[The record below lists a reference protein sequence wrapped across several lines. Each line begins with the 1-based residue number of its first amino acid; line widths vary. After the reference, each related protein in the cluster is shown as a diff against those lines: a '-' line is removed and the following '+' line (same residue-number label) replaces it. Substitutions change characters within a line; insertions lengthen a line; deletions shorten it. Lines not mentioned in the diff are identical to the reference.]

1 MTNCSCRFSC
11 TSVGVIL
18 SVIVGVVTALLTV
31 TGTVTIAPVFFTVAA
46 ATAAGALIILFLA
59 AVFGRFGC
67 SCCVQNSIAAVL
79 IGVLGVLATA
89 AILTSVVFAATS
101 ILGAV
106 VTGLLLAFLSLI
118 FVSYACLIRC
128 LTDCDN

>member
-11 TSVGVIL
+11 TGVAAVI
-18 SVIVGVVTALLTV
+18 SAIVGVVTALLTV
-31 TGTVTIAPVFFTVAA
+31 TGTITIAPIFFTVAA
-46 ATAAGALIILFLA
+46 ATAAGALVLLFLA

-67 SCCVQNSIAAVL
+67 SCCLQNSIAAVL
-79 IGVLGVLATA
+79 IGALGVLATA
-89 AILTSVVFAATS
+89 AVLTSVVFAATS

-106 VTGLLLAFLSLI
+106 ITGLLLAFLSLI

-128 LTDCDN
+128 LTDCD

>member
-11 TSVGVIL
+11 TGVAAVI
-18 SVIVGVVTALLTV
+18 SAIVGVVTALLTV
-31 TGTVTIAPVFFTVAA
+31 TGTITIAPLFFTVAA
-46 ATAAGALIILFLA
+46 ATAAGALVLLFLA

-67 SCCVQNSIAAVL
+67 SCCLQNSIVAVL
-79 IGVLGVLATA
+79 IGALGVLATTA
-89 AILTSVVFAATS
+89 VLTSVVFAATS

-106 VTGLLLAFLSLI
+106 ITGLLLAFLSLI

-128 LTDCDN
+128 LTDCD

>member
-11 TSVGVIL
+11 TGVAAVI
-18 SVIVGVVTALLTV
+18 SAIVGVVTALLTV
-31 TGTVTIAPVFFTVAA
+31 TGTITVAPLFFTVAA
-46 ATAAGALIILFLA
+46 ATAAGALVLLFLA

-67 SCCVQNSIAAVL
+67 SCCIQNSIAAVL
-79 IGVLGVLATA
+79 IGVLGVLATTA
-89 AILTSVVFAATS
+89 VLTSVVFAATS

-106 VTGLLLAFLSLI
+106 ITGLLLAFLSLI

-128 LTDCDN
+128 LTDCD

>member
-11 TSVGVIL
+11 TGVAAVI
-18 SVIVGVVTALLTV
+18 SAIVGVVTALLTV
-31 TGTVTIAPVFFTVAA
+31 TGSITIAPVFFTVAA
-46 ATAAGALIILFLA
+46 AVAAGALILLFLA

-67 SCCVQNSIAAVL
+67 SCCVQNSIAAIL
-79 IGVLGVLATA
+79 IGIVGVLATA
-89 AILTSVVFAATS
+89 AVLTSVAFAATS

-106 VTGLLLAFLSLI
+106 ITGLLLAFLSLI

-128 LTDCDN
+128 LTDCNN